1 MLGCKF
7 QSQIFKD
14 AMNALRQ
21 RCQEETKDIN
31 MLKEYIKFN
40 NMLDEHRGQKLA
52 DCNYDLHTLLKNY
65 D

>member
-1 MLGCKF
+1 
-7 QSQIFKD
+7 
-14 AMNALRQ
+14 MNALRQ

-40 NMLDEHRGQKLA
+40 NTLDEHRGQKLA